1 MRATL
6 KEHKKYMA
14 GQAECGLKVGDRV
27 EVLQKAKSHEKGWDN
42 SWEKPMDLLVGH
54 IGTIT
59 HISRVEI
66 LIKFYGEDI
75 TFGYPFYVLKK
86 VKKARGTK

>member
-1 MRATL
+1 
-6 KEHKKYMA
+6 
-14 GQAECGLKVGDRV
+14 
-27 EVLQKAKSHEKGWDN
+27 
-42 SWEKPMDLLVGH
+42 MDLLVGH